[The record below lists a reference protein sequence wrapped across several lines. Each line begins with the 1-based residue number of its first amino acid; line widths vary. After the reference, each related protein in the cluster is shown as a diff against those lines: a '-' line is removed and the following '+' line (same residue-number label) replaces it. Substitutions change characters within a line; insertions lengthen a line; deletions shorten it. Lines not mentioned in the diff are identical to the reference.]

1 MYDINTVCKL
11 LGVTSRTLRFWE
23 QKKLITSTRV
33 QFSSVRHYTN
43 EEFEQI
49 KRIIVLRSLGL
60 SIKSIEML
68 INEKTDLKKVILEK
82 RAEIIASIVTRK
94 KELDLLNEALMKID
108 VGEAIF
114 SESETLNAENDLSD
128 TADVFVDA
136 FLSGNVRGCYDLF
149 SDVMKEYLP
158 LSALK
163 SITEDTLSPLGVFV
177 TKKDTVISPTEKASV
192 YINLEYEKLILII
205 KCVIRQNKIYGLW
218 FSYAEKGK
226 R

>member
-68 INEKTDLKKVILEK
+68 INEKSDLKKVILEK

-108 VGEAIF
+108 IGESVF
-114 SESETLNAENDLSD
+114 SKDTLSSLKCVD
-128 TADVFVDA
+128 TAELFADRFI
-136 FLSGNVRGCYDLF
+136 SGNIDGCFDFF
-149 SDVMKEYLP
+149 SDMMKEYLP
-158 LSALK
+158 LRAFEK
-163 SITEDTLSPLGVFV
+163 VTADTLLPLGAFV
-177 TKKDTVISPTEKASV
+177 SKKDTVISPTEKDSV